1 MNAIKAAIKRTF
13 LYDVLTRFRGRAE
26 LRAWLR
32 NGKPDPVP
40 SLCKQ
45 ETVREYAGR
54 FSLKTLVET
63 GTYLGDMVRAVRAS
77 FTKIISIELD
87 RALHEQAVRLF
98 AKWPHITLLQG
109 DSGAVL
115 REVARKI
122 PEPCLFWLDA
132 HYSGGI
138 TARGDQDTP
147 VLLEL
152 EAVLERGNRADVVL
166 IDDAR
171 CFTGRDGYPT
181 ISELQGLLQRRR
193 REWSLEVRDDILRL
207 PSLQDLSSKDSRTAT
222 T

>member
-1 MNAIKAAIKRTF
+1 MNALKRTF
-13 LYDVLTRFRGRAE
+13 LYDLLKRFKGRAE

-40 SLCKQ
+40 AYCKQ
-45 ETVREYAGR
+45 ETVREYARR
-54 FSLKTLVET
+54 FSLKSLVET
-63 GTYLGDMVRAVRAS
+63 GTYLGDMVRAVRGDFA
-77 FTKIISIELD
+77 KIISIELD

-98 AKWPHITLLQG
+98 SKWPHITLLQG

-115 REVARKI
+115 REVAKKI

-147 VLLEL
+147 VLLEI
-152 EAVLERGNRADVVL
+152 EAVLERGNPSDVVL

-181 ISELQGLLQRRR
+181 IAELQSLLQRRR

-207 PSLQDLSSKDSRTAT
+207 HAPQGLPSRDSRVST